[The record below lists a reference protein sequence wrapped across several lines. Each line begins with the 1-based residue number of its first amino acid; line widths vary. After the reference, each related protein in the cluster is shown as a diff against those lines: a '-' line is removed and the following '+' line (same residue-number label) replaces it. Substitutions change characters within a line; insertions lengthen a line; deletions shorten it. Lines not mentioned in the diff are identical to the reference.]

1 MSTGTIHV
9 GYDTDPADE
18 DSDWKNMRFTSNDL
32 VQVLPKEGRFVLK
45 QGDVE
50 MTMIR
55 ETEKEFHWDA
65 F

>member
-1 MSTGTIHV
+1 
-9 GYDTDPADE
+9 
-18 DSDWKNMRFTSNDL
+18 MRFTSNDL

-50 MTMIR
+50 MTLIR